1 MSLEKKTNVNDRS
14 FHLLAHQALALTLIT
29 QAVTWIFYHVLGT
42 KYQGI

>member
-1 MSLEKKTNVNDRS
+1 MSLEKKTNDDLS